1 MKKTM
6 EKYINKTIIIF
17 VSVLLLTSCSDWLTL
32 EPENDL
38 IKKEYW
44 KTKGDV
50 QATLVGAYTALS
62 ENVSYLLLWGELRG
76 DMLDITLK
84 TPLDQQRMMTNI
96 ITNNSSLVSWS
107 GIYKIINYTNNVLIN
122 APKVK
127 EIDPSFSTQEYNQMI
142 AEAFFLRSLSYFY
155 LVRVFRDVPF
165 VEVPSES
172 DRQDYKVA
180 KSDEMT
186 VLGHLIA
193 DLESVKEDAPVGYT
207 TVAYTKGRATKGA
220 INALLA
226 DIYLYRGSIKKGNNQ
241 DGNSDFQASITAC
254 KAVRSLPYSLLPQT
268 GWFTLFY
275 PGNSAESIF
284 ELQFNKD
291 LGQTNSNLARFS
303 FELNF
308 ELAASAYI
316 ETFYS
321 GNVGDIRALG
331 GTYFPTA
338 QVYNE
343 VWKYTGTAITASS
356 TSNRRAKDRNDNNFI
371 IYRLADVYL
380 LEAEARLLVNA
391 TDEEARQLIQTVKN
405 RASTTPAQ
413 WNLDLSEL
421 LVERSRELAYEGK
434 RWFDLLR
441 YARRSEDGKQMVIDI
456 LLSSVSASDR
466 PFFESKYKDINSY
479 YLPIHVDELNLNP
492 NLIQNPFYQ
501 F

>member
-1 MKKTM
+1 MKKITT
-6 EKYINKTIIIF
+6 KFTYKVAIIL
-17 VSVLLLTSCSDWLTL
+17 VSFFLLTSCSDWLTL

-38 IKKEYW
+38 IKEEYW

-50 QATLVGAYTALS
+50 EATLVGAYSALS
-62 ENVSYLLLWGELRG
+62 SNVSSLLLWGELRG
-76 DMLDITLK
+76 DMLDITLR

-96 ITNNSSLVSWS
+96 ITNNSSLISWS
-107 GIYKIINYTNNVLIN
+107 GIYRIINYANNVISN

-127 EIDPSFSTQEYNQMI
+127 EIDPSFSTREYDQMM
-142 AEAFFLRSLSYFY
+142 AEAFFIRSLSYFY

-165 VEVPSES
+165 VETPSES
-172 DRQDYKVA
+172 DRQDYKVE

-186 VLGHLIA
+186 VLDQIITDVENVKDGA
-193 DLESVKEDAPVGYT
+193 SVEYT
-207 TVAYTKGRATKGA
+207 TLAYTKGRATKGA

-226 DIYLYRGSIKKGNNQ
+226 DMYLYRGSIKKGNKQ
-241 DGNSDFQASITAC
+241 DANSDFQGAISAC
-254 KAVRSLPYSLLPQT
+254 STVRSLSYSLLPQSN
-268 GWFTLFY
+268 WFTLFY
-275 PGNSAESIF
+275 PGNSTESIY
-284 ELQFNKD
+284 EVQFNKD

-303 FELNF
+303 SELNF

-338 QVYNE
+338 QAYNE
-343 VWKYTGTAITASS
+343 VWKYTGTAITSS
-356 TSNRRAKDRNDNNFI
+356 LTSNRRAKDRNDNNFI
-371 IYRLADVYL
+371 IYRLADIYL
-380 LEAEARLLVNA
+380 MEAEARLLLNPA
-391 TDEEARQLIQTVKN
+391 DAEAKQLIQTVKD

-421 LVERSRELAYEGK
+421 LIERSRELAFEGK

-441 YARRSEDGKQMVIDI
+441 YARRSDEGKQMVIDI

-479 YLPIHVDELNLNP
+479 YLPIHIDELTLNP

-501 F
+501 